1 MSELAEDTRRVT
13 LLLGD
18 NPEGKTQWHTCLDLS
33 HNEYAIQKLRETGR
47 LEAGKATS
55 LNRRT
60 VAEPSHQGTEGR
72 PRVPRHS
79 LPANAC
85 EAVSLNGDYRH
96 TSSLKTSTVPS
107 VKALPCI
114 VRSLSRG
121 WTYLSRVSRTDHNWE
136 GIQTDKPDRRR

>member
-47 LEAGKATS
+47 LKAGKATS
-55 LNRRT
+55 LTVGQLQNLLTKAQKDAHGFQDTPTGKCLRGSEPERKLQAYKFAENLNR
-60 VAEPSHQGTEGR
+60 
-72 PRVPRHS
+72 
-79 LPANAC
+79 
-85 EAVSLNGDYRH
+85 D
-96 TSSLKTSTVPS
+96 
-107 VKALPCI
+107 
-114 VRSLSRG
+114 

>member
-18 NPEGKTQWHTCLDLS
+18 NPEGTQWHTCLDLS

-55 LNRRT
+55 LT
-60 VAEPSHQGTEGR
+60 VGQLQNLLTKAQKDAHGFQDLP
-72 PRVPRHS
+72 
-79 LPANAC
+79 PANAC

-121 WTYLSRVSRTDHNWE
+121 WTYQVA
-136 GIQTDKPDRRR
+136 P

>member
-55 LNRRT
+55 LT
-60 VAEPSHQGTEGR
+60 VGQLQNLLTKA
-72 PRVPRHS
+72 HS
-79 LPANAC
+79 LR
-85 EAVSLNGDYRH
+85 D
-96 TSSLKTSTVPS
+96 
-107 VKALPCI
+107 
-114 VRSLSRG
+114 
-121 WTYLSRVSRTDHNWE
+121 
-136 GIQTDKPDRRR
+136 

>member
-55 LNRRT
+55 LTVGQLQNLLTKAQKDAHGFQDTPASKCLRGSEPERRLQAYKFAENLNR
-60 VAEPSHQGTEGR
+60 ALCEGS
-72 PRVPRHS
+72 PVF
-79 LPANAC
+79 
-85 EAVSLNGDYRH
+85 
-96 TSSLKTSTVPS
+96 
-107 VKALPCI
+107 

>member
-47 LEAGKATS
+47 LKAGKATS
-55 LNRRT
+55 LT
-60 VAEPSHQGTEGR
+60 VRQLQNLLTKAQKDAHGFQDTPTGKCLRGSEPERKLQAYKFAE
-72 PRVPRHS
+72 
-79 LPANAC
+79 N
-85 EAVSLNGDYRH
+85 LN
-96 TSSLKTSTVPS
+96 VPS
-107 VKALPCI
+107 AKALPCI
-114 VRSLSRG
+114 VRSPNRD

>member
-55 LNRRT
+55 LT
-60 VAEPSHQGTEGR
+60 VGQLQNLLTKAQKDAHGFQDT
-72 PRVPRHS
+72 
-79 LPANAC
+79 PASKC
-85 EAVSLNGDYRH
+85 LRAVSLNGDYRH